1 MLISNLFEEKKL
13 VDSKTFNSLQPLH
26 KEAVTDFFKILE
38 KEDSENIVMNVEESV
53 DKVSDF
59 HNINTSVIYNYIE
72 AETDEQLGR

>member
-1 MLISNLFEEKKL
+1 MLISSLFEEKKL
-13 VDSKTFNSLQPLH
+13 VDSKTFNSLPPLH
-26 KEAVTDFFKILE
+26 KEAVTDFFKILD

-72 AETDEQLGR
+72 AETDEQLGS